1 MEEGYLQVVEKR
13 GINPGYKLVQIF
25 PDPFEVQ
32 VSKDGKEDAS
42 LWRRTSTTPVRAT
55 LRGFE
60 FNGETFETGQ
70 RGQASDHRL
79 R

>member
-1 MEEGYLQVVEKR
+1 MKEGYLQVVEKR
-13 GINPGYKLVQIF
+13 GINPGYKFIQII

-32 VSKDGKEDAS
+32 IGKNGKEDAS
-42 LWRRTSTTPVRAT
+42 LRRRTSAVPVRAT
-55 LRGFE
+55 SRGFE

-79 R
+79 G